1 MEPGDKAY
9 PVATIKRQIAGILG
23 AWSMPADLA
32 TTAAEVMGETDLS
45 GVDSHGITVIPMYDE
60 MRRQGK
66 LRLAALPKIVRES
79 PTTAVIDAGGGLGH
93 PAGVMGMQLAIKKAK
108 ESNVAVVSVVNSH
121 HFGAAGYYA
130 EMAAK
135 AGCIGMVTSSTRF
148 VSLVPTRGA
157 EPVLGTNP
165 IAFAAPAGRHEPV
178 VLDMATSVV
187 AINKI
192 KLYQRNKWP
201 LPPGWVVDGDGKP
214 ITDPDEAM
222 RWVLERPEGG
232 VTPVGGSGKEM
243 GGHKGYGMALFVH
256 ILASTLVGASFS
268 PIRNKTQP
276 ASAPENIGHFFL
288 AINPAAFRPLAE
300 FGADMDQV
308 IDTLHA
314 VKPADPANPV
324 LVPGEPEQIA
334 RAERRANGIV
344 VQASIRSQLED
355 IAKEAGTDFLLT
367 DTAASS
373 AGSRRN

>member
-1 MEPGDKAY
+1 MEQGDKAF
-9 PVATIKRQIAGILG
+9 PVATIKRQIIGILR

-32 TTAAEVMGETDLS
+32 DMAAEVMGETDLS
-45 GVDSHGITVIPMYDE
+45 GVDSHGITVMPMYDD
-60 MRRQGK
+60 MRREGK
-66 LRLAALPKIVRES
+66 LRLAAVPKVTRET
-79 PTTAVIDAGGGLGH
+79 PTTAVIDAGGSLGH
-93 PAGVMGMQLAIKKAK
+93 PAGVIGMRLAIEKAK
-108 ESNVAVVSVVNSH
+108 QSNVAVVSVFNSH

-130 EMAAK
+130 EMAAR

-165 IAFAAPAGRHEPV
+165 IAFAAPAGKHEPV
-178 VLDMATSVV
+178 VLDMATSAV

-192 KLYQRNKWP
+192 KVHQRNKWP
-201 LPPGWVVDGDGKP
+201 LPPGWAVDGDGKP
-214 ITDPDEAM
+214 LTDPDEAL
-222 RWVLERPEGG
+222 RYILERPEGG
-232 VTPVGGSGKEM
+232 VTPIGGSSKEL

-288 AINPAAFRPLAE
+288 AINPEAFRPLAE

-308 IDTLHA
+308 IDTLHG

-324 LVPGEPEQIA
+324 LVPGEPERMA
-334 RAERRANGIV
+334 REQRGRDGIV
-344 VQASIRSQLED
+344 VQGSIRTRLQE
-355 IAKEAGTDFLLT
+355 IATAAGAEYQLT
-367 DTAASS
+367 DAAACSPRPS
-373 AGSRRN
+373 N